1 MRTRPPG
8 TPPYSPASANRGTLP
23 AGRFWGSMQVCG
35 LSLGVGV
42 LALLVAAPA
51 AAQDEA
57 APAPTP
63 DDGVSYIQIAG
74 GSAARLPLALPAFK
88 VLDGVDV
95 GVRDSMMEV
104 IRNDLTVSGYFDI
117 MDPNAYIEDATA
129 GIRPGEFEWDNWR
142 APGAVGLVKAA
153 LRADDT
159 GLRADLFVYDVAAGR
174 DMLARELTGLVV
186 DPRTLAHGISNAIV
200 EAFTGEPGVFDSRVI
215 SVVNYGHGK
224 EIYIFDY
231 DGENPRPVS
240 RNGSINLSP
249 AWSPDGVTVTYT
261 SYRDNNP
268 DLWATDLRTGR
279 HRKLSGHPGINA
291 GAEWAP
297 DGQEIVLTLSKDGDS
312 EIYALEPD
320 GSIIRRLTRQWGI
333 DVSPSYSADG
343 SSIAFVSSRNGN
355 PQIFVMG
362 RDGSNVR
369 QLVRLGGHNVSPAF
383 SPDGTRVAFAGRDE
397 GRFDIFVVNIDGSG
411 LRRLTQSK
419 GDDEDPSWSPD
430 GHHILFSSSRD
441 GGGKQLY
448 VMTADGAAQT
458 RITNGTGSFS
468 NPQWGPK
475 AR

>member
-1 MRTRPPG
+1 MPRSRP
-8 TPPYSPASANRGTLP
+8 SANRGTLR
-23 AGRFWGSMQVCG
+23 AGNFWGSMQASWLR
-35 LSLGVGV
+35 LSLGA
-42 LALLVAAPA
+42 LALLLASPAGAQDAAP
-51 AAQDEA
+51 
-57 APAPTP
+57 PPP
-63 DDGVSYIQIAG
+63 PGDGVSYIQITG
-74 GSAARLPLALPAFK
+74 GSAARLPLALPEFK
-88 VLDGVDV
+88 ALNGTDPGL
-95 GVRDSMMEV
+95 RDSMMEV
-104 IRNDLTVSGYFDI
+104 VRRDLTVSGYFEI

-129 GIRPGEFEWDNWR
+129 GIRPDEFEWENWR
-142 APGAVGLVKAA
+142 APGAVGLIKAA
-153 LRADDT
+153 LRVDEG
-159 GLRADLFVYDVAAGR
+159 GLHADLFVYDVAAGR
-174 DMLARELTGLVV
+174 QMLARELTGQLV
-186 DPRTLAHGISNAIV
+186 DPRTLAHVISNTVV
-200 EAFTGEPGVFDSRVI
+200 EAFTGQPGVFDTRII
-215 SVVNYGHGK
+215 SVANYGQGK

-231 DGENPRPVS
+231 DGQNPRPVS

-249 AWSPDGVTVTYT
+249 AWSPDGNTVTYT

-279 HRKLSGHPGINA
+279 HVKLSGHPGINA

-343 SSIAFVSSRNGN
+343 ASIAFVSSRNGN
-355 PQIFVMG
+355 PQIFIMK
-362 RDGSNVR
+362 RDGSDVR

-397 GRFDIFVVNIDGSG
+397 GRFDIFVINVDGTG

-430 GHHILFSSSRD
+430 GNHVLFSSSRD
-441 GGGKQLY
+441 GVGKQLY
-448 VMTADGAAQT
+448 VMTADGGSQT

-468 NPQWGPK
+468 NPSWGPT

>member
-1 MRTRPPG
+1 MKALIPPLRNPLRTSWVTLPVGSMHASLIRRG
-8 TPPYSPASANRGTLP
+8 LCSLLLLLALPASA
-23 AGRFWGSMQVCG
+23 QED
-35 LSLGVGV
+35 
-42 LALLVAAPA
+42 AATPPP
-51 AAQDEA
+51 DE
-57 APAPTP
+57 
-63 DDGVSYIQIAG
+63 GVSYIQITG
-74 GSAARLPLALPAFK
+74 GSAARLPLALPEWKA
-88 VLDGVDV
+88 LDGVDA
-95 GVRDSMMEV
+95 GLRDSMMEV
-104 IRNDLTVSGYFDI
+104 VQRDLSVSGYFEV
-117 MDPNAYIEDATA
+117 MDPKAFIEDATA
-129 GIRPGEFEWDNWR
+129 GIRPDEFTWEEWR

-153 LRADDT
+153 VFADDA
-159 GLRADLFVYDVAAGR
+159 GLHVELHVYDVAAGR
-174 DMLARELTGLVV
+174 EMMARKLTGQLV
-186 DPRTLAHGISNAIV
+186 DPRFLAHGVSNAIV
-200 EAFTGEPGVFDSRVI
+200 EAFTGEPGVFDTRVI
-215 SVVNYGHGK
+215 AVANYGQGK

-249 AWSPDGVTVTYT
+249 AWSPDGNVVTYT

-279 HRKLSGHPGINA
+279 HTKISGHPGINA

-297 DGQEIVLTLSKDGDS
+297 DGTELVLTLSKDGDS

-333 DVSPSYSADG
+333 DVSPSYSPDG
-343 SSIAFVSSRNGN
+343 KSIAFVSSRNGN
-355 PQIFVMG
+355 PQIFVMD

-383 SPDGTRVAFAGRDE
+383 SPDGTRILFAGRDE
-397 GRFDIFVVNIDGSG
+397 GRFDIFVINVDGSG
-411 LRRLTQSK
+411 LRRLTQSR

-430 GHHILFSSSRD
+430 GHHVLFSSSRD

-448 VMTADGAAQT
+448 VMTSDGAAQT
-458 RITNGTGSFS
+458 RITRGTGSFS